1 MRSMRAAQRR
11 SRAEAQAPLGMDKQD
26 TCEVCCTIMPRI
38 LLVDD
43 DHILLRIY
51 QSKLTKE
58 GYSVNAVGDGTAA
71 LSELQHTSPDLIL
84 LDLMLPDMNGVEV
97 IRAVRAAERER
108 HLPIIVLSNVY
119 LSEDTDAARAAGADR
134 VFAKSV
140 TSPRTVVDAIRE
152 LIQQRAAAFPEAVL
166 PQPISSPIPLPDLAV
181 LFPLQP
187 QVNQCSPE
195 ASVPVTLPEV
205 ELQTLPEL
213 TSQFVRS
220 DAFSRQLQATM
231 NEVRLLLGRLAH
243 EAHLLAPLSRL
254 YHAIGDHAVIAH
266 RWDVAKL
273 AAACE
278 SLIHQIRPATQHLNP
293 STVRTLKQATDQI
306 ERLARARNAH
316 TELKSVRVLALD
328 DERVSRTLMELSL
341 HKVGLST
348 TLVATPQ
355 EALEAA
361 KNTVFHLILSDV
373 MMAGMSGFQFAKRVR
388 ELPGYAHIPIIMV
401 TALSE
406 FTTQF
411 RASANGAD
419 DLIAKPFIPMELG
432 IKALIHILHA
442 VEESTGWQGSDF

>member
-1 MRSMRAAQRR
+1 
-11 SRAEAQAPLGMDKQD
+11 MDKMD
-26 TCEVCCTIMPRI
+26 TCEVCCNIMPRI
-38 LLVDD
+38 LLIDD

-51 QSKLTKE
+51 QTKLTKE
-58 GYSVNAVGDGTAA
+58 GYSVSAVGDGTAA
-71 LSELQHTSPDLIL
+71 LNELQQTSPDLIL
-84 LDLMLPDMNGVEV
+84 LDLMLPDMNGVDV
-97 IRAVRAAERER
+97 IRAVRATERER
-108 HLPIIVLSNVY
+108 RLPIIVLSNVY
-119 LSEDTDAARAAGADR
+119 LSEETDAAMAAGADR

-152 LIQQRAAAFPEAVL
+152 LINHQSCAATLPASA
-166 PQPISSPIPLPDLAV
+166 PQPMSSPIPLPDLSV

-187 QVNQCSPE
+187 QVNQGNPK
-195 ASVPVTLPEV
+195 ASVPATLPEL
-205 ELQTLPEL
+205 ERQTLPEL

-243 EAHLLAPLSRL
+243 EAHLLALVSRQF
-254 YHAIGDHAVIAH
+254 HVIGDHAVVAH

-306 ERLARARNAH
+306 ERLAKARNAH
-316 TELKSVRVLALD
+316 TELKSVRILALD

-355 EALEAA
+355 EALEAV

-419 DLIAKPFIPMELG
+419 DLIAKPYIPMELA
-432 IKALIHILHA
+432 IKALIHVLHA
-442 VEESTGWQGSDF
+442 VDEPTNWQDSDF

>member
-1 MRSMRAAQRR
+1 
-11 SRAEAQAPLGMDKQD
+11 MDKRL
-26 TCEVCCTIMPRI
+26 TCEVCCTIMSRI

-43 DHILLRIY
+43 DNILLRIY

-58 GYSVNAVGDGTAA
+58 GYSVNAVGDGTTA
-71 LSELQHTSPDLIL
+71 LSELQRTPPDLML

-119 LSEDTDAARAAGADR
+119 LSEDTDAAMAAGADR
-134 VFAKSV
+134 VLAKSV

-152 LIQQRAAAFPEAVL
+152 LIQQRTAPLPEAVL
-166 PQPISSPIPLPDLAV
+166 PQPISSPIPLPDLSM
-181 LFPLQP
+181 LFPALP
-187 QVNQCSPE
+187 QVNHSIP
-195 ASVPVTLPEV
+195 AALLPTTTLPKQD
-205 ELQTLPEL
+205 LQTLPEL

-231 NEVRLLLGRLAH
+231 NEAQSLLGKLAH
-243 EAHLLAPLSRL
+243 EAHALVPLSRS
-254 YHAIGDHAVIAH
+254 YHAIGDHAVVAH

-278 SLIHQIRPATQHLNP
+278 SLIQQIRPATQHLNP

-306 ERLARARNAH
+306 ERLARAKNAH
-316 TELKSVRVLALD
+316 TELKSVRILALD
-328 DERVSRTLMELSL
+328 DDRVSRTLMELSL

-355 EALEAA
+355 DAVEAV
-361 KNTVFHLILSDV
+361 KNTVFQLILSDV

-388 ELPGYAHIPIIMV
+388 EFPGYAHIPIIMV

-419 DLIAKPFIPMELG
+419 DLIAKPYIPMELG

-442 VEESTGWQGSDF
+442 AEDTTPMKIK